1 MINCPKNPNREE
13 VKGRKTL
20 AFEPKNDGDEGFQ
33 LVSTTFIVETS
44 RKALVEMIIIGKL
57 PFRCVEGYG
66 FKKYVISQECI
77 DPFGKRGSTNKSPTK
92 LHAIS
97 VVAQTNY
104 QLS

>member
-1 MINCPKNPNREE
+1 MTNCPKNPNREE

-57 PFRCVEGYG
+57 PLGVL
-66 FKKYVISQECI
+66 
-77 DPFGKRGSTNKSPTK
+77 RGMGLRNM
-92 LHAIS
+92 
-97 VVAQTNY
+97 
-104 QLS
+104 